1 MFRLNPPSRSVGL
14 MNNVRCFFLKKK
26 KKISSTNECRPAAKR
41 LLMDHLASTFSFA
54 PEAFTFYRL
63 TAQITGS
70 L

>member
-1 MFRLNPPSRSVGL
+1 MFKLNPPSRSVGL

-26 KKISSTNECRPAAKR
+26 KTSSTNECRPAAKR
-41 LLMDHLASTFSFA
+41 LLMDHSASTFSFA